1 MKQILVY
8 ESCVFIG
15 VNEYEFH
22 YINMGIHHA
31 LYDDIDQVPLRCHIY
46 FMLKMIQVI
55 NDSLMII

>member
-1 MKQILVY
+1 MY
-8 ESCVFIG
+8 ESWVFIG

-31 LYDDIDQVPLRCHIY
+31 FYDDIDQVPLRCHIY

-55 NDSLMII
+55 NDSLWII